1 MAIVINTN
9 TLSLTAQNSLNKA
22 QSAMGKALER
32 MSTGY
37 KINTAADDAAGLSI
51 ATNLN
56 TQIKGSQVAQS
67 NIQQGSNVL
76 STTEGALNS
85 ITDNINRVREL
96 ANQAANGVNS
106 SDSSKAIVKEMVA
119 RLAEIDKTAAST
131 QFNGVKLLDGT
142 MTDMRLQV
150 GANADATENSI
161 TVENV
166 FKDSSSG
173 DTGLK
178 IALSGEM
185 KKAADGGT
193 FVLATFATESAA
205 YLDTLDTAL
214 NTVTAQ
220 KADIGAYQNRLTSNL
235 DNLTTTITNMQ
246 SSKSTIMDADVAT
259 ESANFTQQSILQQAS
274 ASLLAQ
280 ANQVP
285 SIALSLI

>member
-1 MAIVINTN
+1 MAIVVNTN
-9 TLSLTAQNSLNKA
+9 TLSLTTQNSLNKA
-22 QSAMGKALER
+22 QSAMSKALER

-37 KINTAADDAAGLSI
+37 KINSAADDAAGLSI

-56 TQIKGSQVAQS
+56 TQIAGSKVAQS
-67 NIQQGSNVL
+67 NIQQGANVL

-96 ANQAANGVNS
+96 ATQAANGVNS
-106 SDSSKAIVKEMVA
+106 SDSTKAMIKEMTA

-131 QFNGVKLLDGT
+131 QFNGVKLLDGSK
-142 MTDMRLQV
+142 TDMRLQV
-150 GANADATENSI
+150 GANSEAAENSI
-161 TVENV
+161 TISDV
-166 FKDSSSG
+166 FKNSDSA
-173 DTGLK
+173 TLN
-178 IALSGEM
+178 IALPADLSTYTTNEQAVV
-185 KKAADGGT
+185 AA
-193 FVLATFATESAA
+193 AS
-205 YLDTLDTAL
+205 YLDRLDTAL
-214 NTVTAQ
+214 KTVTTQ

-246 SSKSTIMDADVAT
+246 SSKSTIMDADVAE
-259 ESANFTQQSILQQAS
+259 ESANFTSQSILQQAS